1 MIWGQYDDFEIWYAE
16 KWGFAKSCSARP
28 QAFVFSHFR
37 EKSHFFPDLVMIWG
51 QYDHFEIWYAEKW
64 DLAKTCSE
72 RPQTCVLCTFL
83 VNRTVLPI
91 WRWFEIWCAD
101 LKITV
106 LVLSYHQ
113 IGKTVRF
120 PWKVHKTHVWGRAEQ
135 VLAKSHFSAC
145 QISNRTMGEPG
156 SPVIP
161 IQYRFQG

>member
-1 MIWGQYDDFEIWYAE
+1 MIWGQYDDFEIWGAEKSDFGETCSAQPWTCVLCAFLRNPTVFPIWWWFWGQYDDFEIWYAE
-16 KWGFAKSCSARP
+16 KWGFAKSCSA
-28 QAFVFSHFR
+28 
-37 EKSHFFPDLVMIWG
+37 
-51 QYDHFEIWYAEKW
+51 
-64 DLAKTCSE
+64 